1 MSTGL
6 AQGDL
11 KLLDSEVAQR
21 LLSSTIPARLAYI
34 ATDGTPRVIA
44 TWFSWTG
51 EELVMSTF
59 LAAPHVHRPATRLGA
74 LRTHP
79 DVAVTID
86 TDNFP
91 PLVLTMRG
99 RVSLT
104 EVDGLTAEY
113 DEAAHRYL
121 GEEAGASYLAQIDQ
135 PITRMMRI
143 ALRPSW
149 VGVLDF
155 QTRLPSIMSIN
166 AS

>member
-11 KLLDSEVAQR
+11 RLPDSEVAQR
-21 LLSSTIPARLAYI
+21 LLSSTIPARLAYV

-51 EELVMSTF
+51 EELVISTF

-74 LRTHP
+74 LRTHL

-86 TDNFP
+86 TDSFP
-91 PLVLTMRG
+91 PLVLTVRG

-104 EVDGLTAEY
+104 EVHGLTREY
-113 DEAAHRYL
+113 DEAARRYL
-121 GEEAGASYLAQIDQ
+121 GEAAALYLAQIDQ
-135 PITRMMRI
+135 PVPTCQGV
-143 ALRPSW
+143 AGGGPSGGW
-149 VGVLDF
+149 SVAADPGLG
-155 QTRLPSIMSIN
+155 T
-166 AS
+166 